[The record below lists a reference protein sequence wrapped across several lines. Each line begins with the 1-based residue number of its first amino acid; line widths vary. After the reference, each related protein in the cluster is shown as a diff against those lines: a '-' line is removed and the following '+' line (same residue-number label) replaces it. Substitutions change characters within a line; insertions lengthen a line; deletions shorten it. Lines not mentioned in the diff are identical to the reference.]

1 MEKQI
6 NNFIEFLEKDDGQ
19 LLEMMLKDL
28 SDEELSRFLEANP
41 NFIKEMEI

>member
-28 SDEELSRFLEANP
+28 SDEELSRFLEDNP
-41 NFIKEMEI
+41 NFIEEMVI